1 MYLEPKLFEEG
12 QAYVALSWVSL
23 DRIKELDC
31 SKGFFKGKEA
41 LQQWS
46 DSRSE
51 KKNAKLEL
59 NKV

>member
-1 MYLEPKLFEEG
+1 MAIIVHKLQGFTVDNVVVYLEPKLFEEG

-41 LQQWS
+41 LQQ
-46 DSRSE
+46 
-51 KKNAKLEL
+51 
-59 NKV
+59 